1 MAEMRQVA
9 GRGKPMIVKHKK
21 HGWDMWRPYLYV
33 MPSVI
38 CLCIFYIYP
47 IVRNIY
53 LSFYKWD
60 LLNPMEFVA
69 LDNFNALFSNKT
81 FGKIMRNTFTYMFA
95 TVEIGR
101 AHV

>member
-1 MAEMRQVA
+1 MTEMRQVA

-21 HGWDMWRPYLYV
+21 RGWDMWRPYLYV

-60 LLNPMEFVA
+60 LLKAIPHKPRQ
-69 LDNFNALFSNKT
+69 KT
-81 FGKIMRNTFTYMFA
+81 TKPLLL
-95 TVEIGR
+95 
-101 AHV
+101 